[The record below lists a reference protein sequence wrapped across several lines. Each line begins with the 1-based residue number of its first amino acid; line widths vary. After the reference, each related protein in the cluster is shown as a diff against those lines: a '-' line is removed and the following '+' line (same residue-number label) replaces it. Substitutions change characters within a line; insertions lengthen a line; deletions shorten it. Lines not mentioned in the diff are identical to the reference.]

1 MTFIGADVDVETGA
15 KGGALLGSQYVR
27 AESFKWRAAAPALA
41 VSLVQRFN
49 ASQLSGYLQAGRG
62 ARVAVLS
69 STADAAGYT
78 LAELLH
84 ASVPLLVVNAGA
96 YTQQH
101 AQMASYGA
109 LRRRWEVSTR
119 CSDGGA
125 GCFARRA
132 RAAKCFDVIK
142 AISALCIHRACPPTF
157 AGAYGIDRE

>member
-1 MTFIGADVDVETGA
+1 VTFIGADVDVETGA

-109 LRRRWEVSTR
+109 LRRRWEVQ
-119 CSDGGA
+119 
-125 GCFARRA
+125 
-132 RAAKCFDVIK
+132 AKCRTHRPQK
-142 AISALCIHRACPPTF
+142 LKCLISLCTNPVSILSVPIQTVR
-157 AGAYGIDRE
+157 